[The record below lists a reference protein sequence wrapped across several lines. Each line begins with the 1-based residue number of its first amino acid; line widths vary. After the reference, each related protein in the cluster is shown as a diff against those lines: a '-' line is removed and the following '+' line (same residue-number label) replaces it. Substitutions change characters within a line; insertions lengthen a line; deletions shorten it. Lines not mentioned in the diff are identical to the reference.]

1 MTDDKRPT
9 TNKPDEQR
17 PALALATAT
26 TSTKRSASRARRS
39 GGRSGGRSTDVVLRA
54 VHALRLL
61 RAN

>member
-26 TSTKRSASRARRS
+26 TSPKRSASRAR
-39 GGRSGGRSTDVVLRA
+39 RSGGRSTDVVLRA